1 MRASRFAAELK
12 HCADLSAC
20 SARFMTEVAPFGF
33 DSFACGEVDLRH
45 RERTTF
51 FAIHWPEEWQRF
63 YLEAELV
70 ERDPVI
76 EALRFRG
83 EPFTWDD
90 LRADRRMAALGRE
103 GLRRLDAHGWGNGL
117 VVPIEVAAERK
128 GLVSL
133 AGRGAPPAAEQRAYL
148 HLIALLLFQHT
159 RARAAREGPV
169 VAPAGLTRREMTAMR
184 LVEQGRTD
192 KQIGEALAISPTTAH
207 EHVENAKRKLG
218 VHSRAE
224 LAAIAVELLIAST

>member
-1 MRASRFAAELK
+1 MAE
-12 HCADLSAC
+12 A
-20 SARFMTEVAPFGF
+20 APFGF

-51 FAIHWPEEWQRF
+51 FAIHWPEEWRRF

-70 ERDPVI
+70 ERDPVV
-76 EALRFRG
+76 EALRFRTV
-83 EPFTWDD
+83 PFSWND

-103 GLRRLDAHGWGNGL
+103 GLDRLAAHGWGNGL
-117 VVPIEVAAERK
+117 VVPIEVGAKRK

-133 AGRGAPPAAEQRAYL
+133 AGRGTPPSAEQRAYL
-148 HLIALLLFQHT
+148 HVVSLVLFQHT

-169 VAPAGLTRREMTAMR
+169 VAPAGLTRREMDAMR
-184 LVEQGRTD
+184 LVARGRPD
-192 KQIGEALAISPTTAH
+192 KQIAETLAISPATAH

-224 LAAIAVELLIAST
+224 LAAIAAELLIAAT